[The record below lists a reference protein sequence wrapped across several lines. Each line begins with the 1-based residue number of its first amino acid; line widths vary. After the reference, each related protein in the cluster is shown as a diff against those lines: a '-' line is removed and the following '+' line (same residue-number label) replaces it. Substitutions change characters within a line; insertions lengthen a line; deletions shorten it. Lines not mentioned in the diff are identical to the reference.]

1 MEAALLEL
9 LAAAAG
15 AGIVPADTLE
25 RVNKRLGHVGKGQTG
40 VLRSKGQ
47 TNILRTGRPPLL
59 ILLGC
64 IRESVPARE
73 LADRILKG
81 SDQVVLETGHALGIS
96 QGSFQ
101 IAAKVIVVHPH
112 GFDQTTPEGL
122 ADNTGQCLKAKQRH
136 S

>member
-47 TNILRTGRPPLL
+47 TNILRSKGQTNILRTGRPPLL

-81 SDQVVLETGHALGIS
+81 SDHVVLETGHALGI
-96 QGSFQ
+96 
-101 IAAKVIVVHPH
+101 
-112 GFDQTTPEGL
+112 
-122 ADNTGQCLKAKQRH
+122 R
-136 S
+136 